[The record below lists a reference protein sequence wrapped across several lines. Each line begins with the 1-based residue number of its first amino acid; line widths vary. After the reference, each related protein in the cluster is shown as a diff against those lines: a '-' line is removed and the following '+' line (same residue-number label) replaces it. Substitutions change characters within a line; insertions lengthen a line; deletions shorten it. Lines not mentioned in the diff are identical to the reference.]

1 MTSSKTSRSKA
12 TLNRNYTKSYMITI
26 QKHKKT
32 LYVTLADI
40 QSVLETLKERFPSF
54 QLGCHSYEVGDTY
67 KQLHLH
73 GICTLKES
81 FYYKYNNSINGFR
94 LQWRPL
100 YNKKG
105 ALSYILKDT
114 HGQKEIQDE
123 ILSLNR
129 YTHKL
134 APFGFIKEDLKPFG
148 LS

>member
-1 MTSSKTSRSKA
+1 MLKTKTSRSKA
-12 TLNRNYTKSYMITI
+12 TLKTQYTKSYMITI

-32 LYVTLADI
+32 LFVSIDDI
-40 QSVLETLKERFPSF
+40 QSVLEVLKERFPSF
-54 QLGCHSYEVGDTY
+54 VLGCHSYEIGTTY
-67 KQLHLH
+67 RQLHLH
-73 GICTLKES
+73 GIVTLKES

-129 YTHKL
+129 YTHPN
-134 APFGFIKEDLKPFG
+134 APFGFRQI
-148 LS
+148 